1 MEGIKSGIIA
11 GLVTF
16 IVIFFSIRGCNRQEE
31 KLESRTI
38 DSTSIYKGRLAEI
51 QAQGEA
57 RIKKWKS
64 DSLEMKASAMVYK
77 QAATKATKERDI
89 ARRNIQIIV
98 DTIPEVKEF
107 VRVDS
112 LSDKLNRERIDALGL
127 ENVKITN
134 DFLQIVHSRDEE
146 LKVSHEY
153 TAHLQVVIVELKA
166 DLKRQIRRKFL
177 WKAIAIVISGG
188 LVGTSFGI
196 F

>member
-1 MEGIKSGIIA
+1 MLKSVVILSLI
-11 GLVTF
+11 TF
-16 IVIFFSIRGCNRQEE
+16 IIIFFSIRSCNKQEE
-31 KLESRTI
+31 NFESKTI

-77 QAATKATKERDI
+77 QAATKAAKERDI
-89 ARRNIQIIV
+89 ARRNIQIVV

-153 TAHLQVVIVELKA
+153 TDHLQVVIVELKA
-166 DLKRQIRRKFL
+166 DLKREHRRKFF
-177 WKAIAIVISGG
+177 WKATAIVISGG
-188 LVGTSFGI
+188 LVGKSFG
-196 F
+196 FF